1 MNDSIHSQL
10 SHSRDTTHPREM
22 QDEYTMAKLD
32 WHAYFHVSKLTT
44 NLEDI
49 LVLLI
54 EFYKIIIYVKKKTR
68 ASSKR
73 FTKFATITKR
83 SQRVGVDCLCQ
94 PSGVDRKLYC
104 NIWGLGRQDIN
115 KRSADHGTRCNGLIA
130 RGKLQERTDNNF
142 SYQISQS
149 TDTLH
154 KFQGPTNSQKTEGAG
169 QQPLPAGSVGHQ
181 EDSTHN

>member
-104 NIWGLGRQDIN
+104 NIWGLGR
-115 KRSADHGTRCNGLIA
+115 
-130 RGKLQERTDNNF
+130 
-142 SYQISQS
+142 
-149 TDTLH
+149 
-154 KFQGPTNSQKTEGAG
+154 
-169 QQPLPAGSVGHQ
+169 
-181 EDSTHN
+181 